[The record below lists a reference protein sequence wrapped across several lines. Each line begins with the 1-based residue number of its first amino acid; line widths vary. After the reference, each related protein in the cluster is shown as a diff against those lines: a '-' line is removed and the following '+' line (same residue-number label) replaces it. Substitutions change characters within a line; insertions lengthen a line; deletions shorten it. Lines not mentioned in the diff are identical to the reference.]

1 MSTSSLGPHER
12 TDENSTTTQV
22 SSINFN
28 DYATLKSVAESML
41 DVTLLMS
48 NTTQLVGVL
57 EQGPEFKYYI
67 PLIVLISVSLILQI
81 VIFILL
87 VFSAKTN
94 VTEIDNQKSLN
105 KCNKITIILVGAIL
119 LINVVITSL
128 DTQKVNS

>member
-1 MSTSSLGPHER
+1 MTVAENEK
-12 TDENSTTTQV
+12 DENSTTTQV

>member
-1 MSTSSLGPHER
+1 SNFYLRKR
-12 TDENSTTTQV
+12 TKDENTTTTQV

-57 EQGPEFKYYI
+57 EQGPEFKYYV
-67 PLIVLISVSLILQI
+67 PLIVLISLSLILQI
-81 VIFILL
+81 VIFFLL

-94 VTEIDNQKSLN
+94 VTEIDNQKTLN
-105 KCNKITIILVGAIL
+105 KCNKITIILVGATL

>member
-1 MSTSSLGPHER
+1 MSTSTLGSHER
-12 TDENSTTTQV
+12 TDENTTTTQV

-57 EQGPEFKYYI
+57 EQGPEFKYYV
-67 PLIVLISVSLILQI
+67 PLIVLISLSLILQV
-81 VIFILL
+81 VIFFLL

-94 VTEIDNQKSLN
+94 VTEIDNQKTLN
-105 KCNKITIILVGAIL
+105 KCNKITIILVGATL

>member
-1 MSTSSLGPHER
+1 MSTSTLGSHER
-12 TDENSTTTQV
+12 TGENTVTRQM
-22 SSINFN
+22 SSLNFN
-28 DYATLKSVAESML
+28 GYATLKSVAECML

-67 PLIVLISVSLILQI
+67 PLIILISLSLALQI
-81 VIFILL
+81 VIFFLL

-94 VTEIDNQKSLN
+94 VNEVDNQQTLS

-128 DTQKVNS
+128 DTQKINS

>member
-1 MSTSSLGPHER
+1 M
-12 TDENSTTTQV
+12 DENSTTTQV

>member
-1 MSTSSLGPHER
+1 MQGENTVTRQMPSL
-12 TDENSTTTQV
+12 
-22 SSINFN
+22 NFN
-28 DYATLKSVAESML
+28 GYATLKSVAECML

-67 PLIVLISVSLILQI
+67 PLIILISLSLTLQI
-81 VIFILL
+81 VIFFLL

-94 VTEIDNQKSLN
+94 VNEVENQETLT
-105 KCNKITIILVGAIL
+105 KCNKITIILVGATL

-128 DTQKVNS
+128 DTLKINS